1 MNVNFLL
8 KKKSN
13 LVKFDLHNNISG
25 AARGGSKKIS
35 SRRREAG

>member
-8 KKKSN
+8 KKRSN
-13 LVKFDLHNNISG
+13 LVKFDVTQLG
-25 AARGGSKKIS
+25 TAARGGSKKIS